1 MDSRPGQRRKAKV
14 AKDFDAFIH
23 AHSVG
28 RRGWDAATPDD
39 IFDWLCFLDTHG
51 QGTTVVHRLDCPG
64 VGTSGATACST
75 DAVCPTRY
83 AAESLRVSFV
93 SKLKMAFRQELGR
106 SAAWHPV
113 DRTGNPCDSVLVES
127 QSVSERISTTRD
139 IALFSLAFYTMRR
152 GFDLSCTLGSQ
163 VLQLP
168 ESAGMI
174 YNFQFGKTL
183 RKSVDSVVVLAD
195 RANHRICAFR
205 GVRAYMSAASSLGWD
220 LEQGHLF
227 PEIGPN
233 GERLAHPVKPAKMKE
248 NLVAHLGR
256 ANLPK
261 HFSMHSFRVG
271 GSVSESLAGT
281 AVDEIM
287 KLGGWRS
294 ERVAAEYIGTT
305 TSDATK
311 GKRRQL
317 DAAYDA
323 ADKLPLSPAFK
334 RAYGACRRR

>member
-1 MDSRPGQRRKAKV
+1 MLANTLEQLLE
-14 AKDFDAFIH
+14 H
-23 AHSVG
+23 M
-28 RRGWDAATPDD
+28 
-39 IFDWLCFLDTHG
+39 
-51 QGTTVVHRLDCPG
+51 
-64 VGTSGATACST
+64 
-75 DAVCPTRY
+75 
-83 AAESLRVSFV
+83 RVRAQLS
-93 SKLKMAFRQELGR
+93 
-106 SAAWHPV
+106 P
-113 DRTGNPCDSVLVES
+113 
-127 QSVSERISTTRD
+127 SVSERISITRD

-168 ESAGMI
+168 DSAGMI

-195 RANHRICAFR
+195 RDNHRLCAFR
-205 GVRAYMSAASSLGWD
+205 GVRAYLSAATSLGWD

-227 PEIGPN
+227 PEIGQD
-233 GERLAHPVKPAKMKE
+233 GERLPHPVKPTKMRE
-248 NLVAHLGR
+248 NLVAHLGH
-256 ANLPK
+256 ANLPT

-294 ERVAAEYIGTT
+294 ERVATNYIGA
-305 TSDATK
+305 TSSAAAK
-311 GKRRQL
+311 GKRRTL
-317 DAAYDA
+317 DAVYDT

>member
-1 MDSRPGQRRKAKV
+1 MTIRTLFGLMGPGPGAEGRPLYN
-14 AKDFDAFIH
+14 
-23 AHSVG
+23 
-28 RRGWDAATPDD
+28 D
-39 IFDWLCFLDTHG
+39 IQCGNGPVNNARDEP
-51 QGTTVVHRLDCPG
+51 RCPG
-64 VGTSGATACST
+64 
-75 DAVCPTRY
+75 
-83 AAESLRVSFV
+83 
-93 SKLKMAFRQELGR
+93 
-106 SAAWHPV
+106 
-113 DRTGNPCDSVLVES
+113 LVEYGRAGCG
-127 QSVSERISTTRD
+127 QI
-139 IALFSLAFYTMRR
+139 
-152 GFDLSCTLGSQ
+152 

-174 YNFQFGKTL
+174 YNSQFGKTL

-233 GERLAHPVKPAKMKE
+233 GDRLAHPVKPAKMRE

-281 AVDEIM
+281 AVYEIM

-294 ERVAAEYIGTT
+294 ERVAADYIGAT

-311 GKRRQL
+311 GKRRQF